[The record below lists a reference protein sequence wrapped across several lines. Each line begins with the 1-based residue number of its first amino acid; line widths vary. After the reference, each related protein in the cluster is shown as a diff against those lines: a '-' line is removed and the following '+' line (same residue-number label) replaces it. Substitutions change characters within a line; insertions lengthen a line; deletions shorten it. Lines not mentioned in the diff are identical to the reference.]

1 MDQKMAE
8 RLQRMAGNQTLTL
21 AHRGR
26 KTGKEYQVTIWFMVD
41 GERIFLP
48 TANVGRSWVRNVRK
62 TPHVRLKIGA
72 ESLDGEARFLSDASE
87 RERVFAMV
95 RRKYWWAF
103 PMIAFAQVMTALGL
117 IADTGGAFEV
127 TIAAA

>member
-1 MDQKMAE
+1 MEQNMAE
-8 RLQRMAGNQTLTL
+8 RLQRVAGNQTLELT
-21 AHRGR
+21 HRGR

-62 TPHVRLKIGA
+62 TPRVRLKIGDQ
-72 ESLDGEARFLSDASE
+72 SLDGEARFLSDASE

-95 RRKYWWAF
+95 RRKYWWAL
-103 PMIAFAQVMTALGL
+103 PMIAFGQVLTGLGL
-117 IADTGGAFEV
+117 IADTTGAFEV
-127 TIAAA
+127 TVAAA